1 MWYNISL
8 YQGDMSILKKTIIP
22 TKVLKEENE
31 KVMKEKKLKEKLT
44 REFILRIQ
52 QELLYKSYGYNK

>member
-1 MWYNISL
+1 
-8 YQGDMSILKKTIIP
+8 MSILKKTIIP

-52 QELLYKSYGYNK
+52 QELLYKSYVNN

>member
-1 MWYNISL
+1 MVCYI
-8 YQGDMSILKKTIIP
+8 GMSILKKTIIP

-52 QELLYKSYGYNK
+52 QELLYKSYGHN

>member
-1 MWYNISL
+1 
-8 YQGDMSILKKTIIP
+8 MSILKKTIIP

-31 KVMKEKKLKEKLT
+31 KVMKEKKLKEKMS

-52 QELLYKSYGYNK
+52 QELLYKSYGHTQ